1 MRARDEGRLLSA
13 DAETVGLR
21 ALRNLAVLLAGCVQ
35 REEIEWNK
43 RPWRA
48 AAIA

>member
-21 ALRNLAVLLAGCVQ
+21 ALRNLAVLLAACGQ
-35 REEIEWNK
+35 SEEIDWNK
-43 RPWRA
+43 RPGRA
-48 AAIA
+48 APIG